1 MKIGILGTGSV
12 GQTLYEKLEDLG
24 HEVMMG
30 TRNVEKTF
38 EQTDDDRFGRPSFS
52 EWAKKFKQ
60 FRINTFT
67 EAAGFGE
74 LIINATNG
82 RNSVAALKLAGA
94 SNLNGKT
101 LIDIANPLE
110 PAKNMIPVLSDTLCN
125 NNSLGEEIQ
134 RTFPRV
140 NVVKALNSMWCGLMV
155 DPGKVNAGDHNV
167 FICGNEERSKNAV
180 ISLLEQIGWKRTNI
194 IDLGDITASRG
205 TEMLLPIWLRIM
217 ASMDTE
223 VFNFKIVK

>member
-1 MKIGILGTGSV
+1 MKIGIMGTGSV

-30 TRNVEKTF
+30 TRNVEKTL
-38 EQTDDDRFGRPSFS
+38 EQTENDQFGRPSFS
-52 EWAKKFKQ
+52 EWAKKLKQ
-60 FRINTFT
+60 IRINTFS
-67 EAAGFGE
+67 EAAAFGE

-82 RNSVAALKLAGA
+82 KNSVAALKLAGA

-101 LIDIANPLE
+101 LIDVANPLE
-110 PAKNMIPVLSDTLCN
+110 PAKNMLPVLADTLCN

-155 DPGKVNAGDHNV
+155 DPGKIGAGEHNV
-167 FICGNEERSKNAV
+167 FICGNEERSKYAV
-180 ISLLEQIGWKRTNI
+180 ISLLEEIGWKRTNI